1 MAVSTTLILAG
12 IGVSSLVCQ
21 WLAWRV
27 RMPAILFL
35 LAGGI
40 LAGPVTGFLQ
50 PEAIFDDLLFPV
62 ISLAVAIILFEGS
75 LTLRYEEIKGHGK
88 MVRNLI
94 PVGTIVTCIIGTLA
108 ARWILQV
115 SWEVALLFGAISV
128 VHSSTF

>member
-50 PEAIFDDLLFPV
+50 PEAIFDAYSF
-62 ISLAVAIILFEGS
+62 
-75 LTLRYEEIKGHGK
+75 
-88 MVRNLI
+88 
-94 PVGTIVTCIIGTLA
+94 
-108 ARWILQV
+108 
-115 SWEVALLFGAISV
+115 
-128 VHSSTF
+128 

>member
-1 MAVSTTLILAG
+1 
-12 IGVSSLVCQ
+12 
-21 WLAWRV
+21 
-27 RMPAILFL
+27 MPAILFL

-128 VHSSTF
+128 VTGPTVIAPPCSGRCAPPPPSWRTSSPGKHHH

>member
-88 MVRNLI
+88 MGGVERGHLLVH
-94 PVGTIVTCIIGTLA
+94 PLT
-108 ARWILQV
+108 RWC
-115 SWEVALLFGAISV
+115 SV
-128 VHSSTF
+128 VHVFNL

>member
-1 MAVSTTLILAG
+1 MPVSTVLILAS
-12 IGVSSLVCQ
+12 IGVLSLFCQ

-40 LAGPVTGFLQ
+40 AAGPVLGFLS
-50 PEAIFDDLLFPV
+50 PEVVFGDLLFPV

-75 LTLRYEEIKGHGK
+75 LTLRYEEIRGHGK

-94 PVGTIVTCIIGTLA
+94 PVGSIV
-108 ARWILQV
+108 
-115 SWEVALLFGAISV
+115 
-128 VHSSTF
+128 

>member
-1 MAVSTTLILAG
+1 MPVSTVLLLAS
-12 IGVSSLVCQ
+12 IGVLSLFCQ

-40 LAGPVTGFLQ
+40 AAGPVLGFLA
-50 PEAIFDDLLFPV
+50 PEAVFGDLLFPV

-75 LTLRYEEIKGHGK
+75 LTLRYAEIRGHGK

-94 PVGTIVTCIIGTLA
+94 PVGSIVT
-108 ARWILQV
+108 
-115 SWEVALLFGAISV
+115 
-128 VHSSTF
+128 